1 MPAEYSY
8 RVSAWWTSGRTGLAK
23 CESSPNTIHFS
34 EAAELG
40 GLQGRWTPEQ
50 LLLCSLA
57 GCFTTTFNDVA
68 RASKFE
74 YTDLEVEIE
83 ACVRR
88 SRAAGCNFTE
98 ILIRPR
104 LTVRCRRSTRSG
116 ACAAAPHQ
124 IRLHDFARHY
134 CPADHGTDGGNHQ
147 SSGRRMGQR
156 GRRPKIGSLT
166 DPVNREGVS
175 MMFSYRLVRLIESH
189 ADALAAGL
197 EERVQASCQIA
208 HFREIPAHE
217 VRERVYEIYRHLGE
231 WLLGKNE
238 LDIEHR
244 YKQIGA
250 RRARQNVPL
259 SEVVQAIVL
268 TKENLWDFLKSEAV
282 MDRAIEIMG
291 ELELLQMLEM
301 FFDRAIYYAA
311 VGYEDEVA
319 QASRCG
325 ELRAV

>member
-1 MPAEYSY
+1 
-8 RVSAWWTSGRTGLAK
+8 
-23 CESSPNTIHFS
+23 
-34 EAAELG
+34 
-40 GLQGRWTPEQ
+40 
-50 LLLCSLA
+50 
-57 GCFTTTFNDVA
+57 
-68 RASKFE
+68 
-74 YTDLEVEIE
+74 
-83 ACVRR
+83 
-88 SRAAGCNFTE
+88 
-98 ILIRPR
+98 
-104 LTVRCRRSTRSG
+104 
-116 ACAAAPHQ
+116 
-124 IRLHDFARHY
+124 
-134 CPADHGTDGGNHQ
+134 
-147 SSGRRMGQR
+147 
-156 GRRPKIGSLT
+156 
-166 DPVNREGVS
+166 

-197 EERVQASCQIA
+197 EEKVQASCQIG

-244 YKQIGA
+244 YKEIGA

-319 QASRCG
+319 QASHCG